1 MPTTVQPRPAH
12 AQDRDRGNPVKRPIT
27 KLIATLAARDRG
39 AVTRIAASLGVD
51 RTTVAHW
58 LGDGERPYY
67 VPADALAAVC
77 DGLDSVEPL
86 RAIADELDLELV
98 PRTKTP
104 SVPSL
109 RRAVSALT
117 RDTCSLSIAL
127 EEALEGDGRID
138 EVEALTLDAQLAAL
152 IETAKAARARLG
164 VTP

>member
-1 MPTTVQPRPAH
+1 MPPTVQPRPAH
-12 AQDRDRGNPVKRPIT
+12 AQDSDRGRPVKRPIT

-39 AVTRIAASLGVD
+39 AVTRIAASLDVD

-58 LGDGERPYY
+58 LGDGGRSYC

-98 PRTKTP
+98 PRTKAP

-117 RDTCSLSIAL
+117 RDTCSLSISL
-127 EEALEGDGRID
+127 EEALEDGAID
-138 EVEALTLDAQLAAL
+138 AEEAATLDVQLAAL
-152 IETAKAARARLG
+152 IETAKAARSRLG